1 MNSQRTP
8 TSLRAPNANVLGD
21 LLEDGVNVRIR
32 LSGHS
37 MKPLLRT
44 GSLLCFSPTSR
55 PRVGDIILMRVAN
68 GGDDKLLAHRVLA
81 VDDQHVWTK
90 GDSSMTCDPPLP
102 HTRVLG
108 SAVALEVR
116 GKFVIPLRNLPM
128 RSIGLALS
136 AIYPRLARVYR
147 RLVPRKE
154 TRLCAS

>member
-1 MNSQRTP
+1 M
-8 TSLRAPNANVLGD
+8 
-21 LLEDGVNVRIR
+21 EDGVNVRVR

-37 MKPLLRT
+37 MKPLLPT

-55 PRVGDIILMRVAN
+55 PSVGDIVLMRVAN

-81 VDDQHVWTK
+81 VDDDHVWTK
-90 GDSSMTCDPPLP
+90 GDSSTTCDPPIP

-108 SAVALEVR
+108 CAVALELR
-116 GKFVIPLRNLPM
+116 GGFTIPLRNLAM

-136 AIYPRLARVYR
+136 TIYPRLARVYR

-154 TRLCAS
+154 TLPCAS